1 MTDAEIITRL
11 TNLQMDLM
19 GKLNRTESDIKDAK
33 CLDLAI
39 SILKFTSLQL

>member
-19 GKLNRTESDIKDAK
+19 EKMNRTESDIKDAK

-39 SILKFTSLQL
+39 AILKFTSLQL

>member
-19 GKLNRTESDIKDAK
+19 EKTNRTENDIKNAK

-39 SILKFTSLQL
+39 AILKFTSLQL